1 MKYSFGL
8 AALALKAAA
17 FPAVLEA
24 VQQEQALEKRVG
36 LPSLQAARDISA
48 GRTNCGPL
56 PCFGWDPKAQ
66 FVSTYGDHA
75 YAAPAEDEIR
85 GPCPGLNA
93 AANHGY
99 LSRSGVV
106 TIQETI
112 TGLTAAYGLGPIA
125 CAVLAAY
132 AVIYDGDPV
141 LGTWSIGG
149 PPSSDPLTKGIL
161 GQARGLSYSHN
172 NYEGDASIG
181 RNDAYLNNGDAH
193 SLNVTR
199 FASAYAATAAG
210 QSDRYTL
217 DSFAQ
222 NFALKVQESIENN
235 PLYFSAPFAT
245 FVVSPAAFNFVI
257 NLMSNHSQE
266 EQSGYFNG
274 EMFKT
279 FFAVEG
285 EYPNFK
291 WLPGQE
297 RIPDNWYRRP
307 APFFYELKDIGG
319 DVAIQYLAY
328 PDSARI
334 GGNVNG
340 VNTYAGI
347 DLGDL
352 TGGIYNTTSV
362 LNPNGHNL
370 ACFIAQL
377 TTSLVPHT
385 LDVALSELSAITNIL
400 NEFVAPV
407 IGNLSCAPIN
417 KYDQTAFNQFAGYHY
432 SPTGPATNY

>member
-1 MKYSFGL
+1 MKYTGAIVASL
-8 AALALKAAA
+8 AAQAVA

-24 VQQEQALEKRVG
+24 VQKVEKRVG
-36 LPSLQAARDISA
+36 VPSLQAARELSA
-48 GRTNCGPL
+48 SRTNCGPL
-56 PCFGWDPKAQ
+56 PCTGFDAAAQ
-66 FVSTYGDHA
+66 YVSTTGDHA
-75 YAAPAEDEIR
+75 YASPAADEIR

-99 LSRSGVV
+99 LSRSGVT
-106 TIQETI
+106 TIEETI
-112 TGLTAAYGLGPIA
+112 TGLSAAYGLGVA
-125 CAVLAAY
+125 ANAVLAAY
-132 AVIYDGDPV
+132 AVIFDGDPV

-149 PPSSDPLTKGIL
+149 PPSSDPATKGLL

-199 FASAYAATAAG
+199 FASAYAAHDG
-210 QSDRYTL
+210 NGHYNL
-217 DSFAQ
+217 DLFAQ

-235 PLYFSAPFAT
+235 PLYFSAPFST

-257 NLMSNHSQE
+257 NLMSNHSAE
-266 EQSGYFNG
+266 SPSGYLDG
-274 EMFKT
+274 ETFKT
-279 FFAVEG
+279 FFGVTG
-285 EYPNFK
+285 EYPNFT

-297 RIPDNWYRRP
+297 RIPENWYRRP

-334 GGNVNG
+334 GGNING
-340 VNTYAGI
+340 VNTYAGV

-352 TGGIYNTTSV
+352 TGG
-362 LNPNGHNL
+362 
-370 ACFIAQL
+370 AFQL
-377 TTSLVPHT
+377 TDLLDTSGTNSSCYITELAQALIPHT
-385 LDVALSELSAITNIL
+385 LDVALSELSAITSIVNKYLKPIT
-400 NEFVAPV
+400 
-407 IGNLSCAPIN
+407 GDLSCPTIGQ
-417 KYDQTAFNQFAGYHY
+417 YDQTLFNQFPGYHY
-432 SPTGPATNY
+432 SPSGPATNY